1 MVFGGICHIAAQDE
15 MESDSGTA
23 GEDYR
28 PMIRED
34 RTWEYLETHTELNPL
49 TAV

>member
-1 MVFGGICHIAAQDE
+1 MVSAGVCHIAAQNG
-15 MESDSGTA
+15 MRSDSGTA

-34 RTWEYLETHTELNPL
+34 RIWEYLQTDSEYGP
-49 TAV
+49 

>member
-34 RTWEYLETHTELNPL
+34 RVWE
-49 TAV
+49 